1 LVNWLIIERLLEKE
15 NKQIM
20 KIVIINSG
28 SSSIKYQLIEMPSAA
43 VICSGMIDRIGL
55 ETSNLSYVTQTDKI
69 EKTMPIANHK
79 IGLQKIAT
87 ILMDEKVGVIKSTQ
101 EIDAVGHRVV
111 HGGSSFSNTT
121 IIDAEVK
128 EKIKQLFDLAPLHN
142 PANYE
147 GIVVAE
153 EIFEKATQ
161 VAVFDTAFHQT
172 MPVEAYKYAIPN
184 YLLTENKIRVYGF
197 HGTSHKFVSE
207 KSIKF
212 LEKSSKIITI
222 HLGNGCS
229 MTAIKDGK
237 SIDTTLGF
245 GPMNGLIMG
254 TRSGDVDQSV
264 IFHMV
269 NALGYSLAE
278 VNTMLQKQSGM
289 LGLTGFS
296 DLRDIE
302 SNAEQGNKE
311 CQLALDMNAYRIKK
325 YIGSYVAALG
335 GLDAIIFTAG
345 IGENS
350 PYIRSLVCKDM
361 EFFGLELD
369 LAKNEIRSKEIR
381 EINLP
386 QSKTKIL
393 VVPTNEEVEIANQV
407 FDLLSK

>member
-1 LVNWLIIERLLEKE
+1 
-15 NKQIM
+15 
-20 KIVIINSG
+20 
-28 SSSIKYQLIEMPSAA
+28 MPSKEI
-43 VICSGMIDRIGL
+43 ICSGMIDRIGL
-55 ETSNLSYVTQTDKI
+55 ETSNLSYVTNTNKI
-69 EKTMPIANHK
+69 EKLIPIANHK
-79 IGLQKIAT
+79 IGLEKIASL
-87 ILMDEKVGVIKSTQ
+87 LMDESVGVIKSTK

-111 HGGSSFSNTT
+111 HGGSHFSDTT
-121 IIDAEVK
+121 IINDEVK
-128 EKIKQLFDLAPLHN
+128 DRIKQLFELAPLHN
-142 PANYE
+142 PANFE

-153 EIFEKATQ
+153 DIFDSAKQ

-172 MPVEAYKYAIPN
+172 LPVEAYKYAIPN
-184 YLLTENKIRVYGF
+184 FLLTENKIRVYGF
-197 HGTSHKFVSE
+197 HGTSHKYVSE
-207 KSIKF
+207 KAIDY

-254 TRSGDVDQSV
+254 TRSGDVDQSA
-264 IFHMV
+264 IFYMV
-269 NALGYSLAE
+269 NSLGYSLNE
-278 VNTMLQKQSGM
+278 VSTMLNKQSGM

-302 SNAEQGNKE
+302 SNAEQGNID
-311 CQLALDMNAYRIKK
+311 CQLALHMNAYRIKK
-325 YIGSYVAALG
+325 YIGSYAAALG

-350 PYIRSLVCKDM
+350 SYIRKLVCTDM
-361 EFFGLELD
+361 EYFGIELD
-369 LAKNEIRSKEIR
+369 SDKNELRSKEIR

-393 VVPTNEEVEIANQV
+393 VVPTNEELEIAHQV
-407 FDLLSK
+407 FELLSE

>member
-1 LVNWLIIERLLEKE
+1 
-15 NKQIM
+15 M

-28 SSSIKYQLIEMPSAA
+28 SSSIKYQLIEMPSKV

-55 ETSNLSYVTQTDKI
+55 ETSNLSYVTKKDKI
-69 EKTMPIANHK
+69 EKTMPIADHK
-79 IGLQKIAT
+79 IGLEKIARL
-87 ILMDEKVGVIKSTQ
+87 LMDEKVGVIKSTL
-101 EIDAVGHRVV
+101 EIEAVGHRVV
-111 HGGSSFSNTT
+111 HGGAAFSDTT
-121 IIDAEVK
+121 IIDKKVK
-128 EKIKQLFDLAPLHN
+128 DKIKQLFELAPLHN
-142 PANYE
+142 PANLE
-147 GIVVAE
+147 GIIVAE
-153 EIFEKATQ
+153 EIFNTAKQ

-172 MPVEAYKYAIPN
+172 IPVVAHKYALPN

-197 HGTSHKFVSE
+197 HGTSHKYVSE
-207 KSIKF
+207 KAIKY
-212 LEKSSKIITI
+212 LQNSSKIITI

-229 MTAIKDGK
+229 MAAIKDGK

-264 IFHMV
+264 IFYMV
-269 NALGYSLAE
+269 NSLGYSLAD

-302 SNAEQGNKE
+302 SNAEQGNKD
-311 CQLALDMNAYRIKK
+311 CQLALHMNAYRIKK
-325 YIGSYVAALG
+325 YIGSYVAVLG

-350 PYIRSLVCKDM
+350 SYMRKLVCTDM
-361 EFFGLELD
+361 EYFGIELD
-369 LAKNEIRSKEIR
+369 EAKNDLRSAAIR

-386 QSKTKIL
+386 QSKAKIL
-393 VVPTNEEVEIANQV
+393 VIPTNEEIEIAHQV
-407 FDLLSK
+407 FGLLSI